1 MASYSSQDR
10 SSVAK
15 FTPLS
20 MQEILYP
27 AQMLAQQHI
36 EAEKEYQAEQDKA
49 ALLKTMLVEGVDK
62 DAISELNRYSG
73 TVTSA
78 INELSDKG
86 VVGGA
91 TRRNL
96 LNIKKDYNEKLM
108 PLQSVALKR
117 EQAAKTLAEKKLN
130 DDTYEYVD
138 PYKKSLTE
146 GLADPSIYMQS
157 GKSGS
162 ELMKTV
168 AQQAS
173 VVAKKT
179 NVTPELVKAAGI
191 NYQYFVKYGQGATLE
206 QIQKAALDNGDKTTF
221 DNITNYLSGIVDTTM
236 EASGAAEM
244 FGVDSNEYKR
254 LKQHARLGLAA
265 AVGEDK
271 WGNMADQYGMS
282 SALEGQKLENDKE
295 LLRYKKTLETPDPK
309 PLDIFNYSQAEPQK
323 RVAAEKPKS
332 FDRLFTPDGKI
343 RSELSKG
350 PKVPM
355 QIAGGIEMVDSGEKN
370 KYEKSMR
377 AIVDKMKSTYGN
389 VKGRTSRG
397 VEGVPI
403 KNMTDKDILTLYY
416 NSASSGGFAS
426 AQISQRDDY
435 SAFGNS
441 DKYWNLASMT
451 SDKKPIYID
460 GKPLKNATSSEYLG
474 EIDMNTEDYGALISG
489 SKQPWDITSV
499 KGQPMFTKVI
509 NGHVV
514 HKAMDKSEEAVWST
528 MAKAMEYDQ
537 TAGLFSEPKQIKTDY
552 GVTFQLSKGLNG
564 LEILAK
570 NNKTGEVEAMS
581 PEDMLNL
588 TTRFA
593 VSKGFITPTEQ
604 RKDTK

>member
-49 ALLKTMLVEGVDK
+49 ALLKTMLVQGVDK
-62 DAISELNRYSG
+62 DAIDELNRYSG
-73 TVTSA
+73 TVSSA
-78 INELSDKG
+78 IDELSNKG

-130 DDTYEYVD
+130 DNTYEYVD
-138 PYKKSLTE
+138 PYKKSLTD
-146 GLADPSIYMQS
+146 GLADPSIYLKS
-157 GKSGS
+157 GISGS
-162 ELMKTV
+162 ELMKQT

-173 VVAKKT
+173 VIAKKT
-179 NVTPELVKAAGI
+179 NMTPELVKAAGI

-221 DNITNYLSGIVDTTM
+221 DNITNYLSGIVDNVM
-236 EASGAAEM
+236 EASGAAKM
-244 FGVDSNEYKR
+244 FGVNSNEYKR
-254 LKQHARLGLAA
+254 LKQNARLGLAA
-265 AVGEDK
+265 AAGEDK

-282 SALEGQKLENDKE
+282 SALAAQKLEQDKELLRLKLEDDKE
-295 LLRYKKTLETPDPK
+295 LLRYKKTLEGPTTEQGN
-309 PLDIFNYSQAEPQK
+309 IFNYSQAEPQK
-323 RVAAEKPKS
+323 RVAAEKPKN
-332 FDRLFTPDGKI
+332 FDVMFTKDEKI
-343 RSELSKG
+343 S
-350 PKVPM
+350 P
-355 QIAGGIEMVDSGEKN
+355 IIN
-370 KYEKSMR
+370 KYNKTYDS
-377 AIVDKMKSTYGN
+377 IVKKMKSTYGD
-389 VKGRTSRG
+389 VKGTTSRG

-403 KNMTDKDILTLYY
+403 KNMTDKDILNIYY

-426 AQISQRDDY
+426 AQISQRNDY

-441 DKYWNLASMT
+441 DKYWNLANLT
-451 SDKKPIYID
+451 SDKKAIYID
-460 GKPLKNATSSEYLG
+460 GQPLKNATPKEFLDK
-474 EIDMNTEDYGALISG
+474 IDMNTKDYDALIG
-489 SKQPWDITSV
+489 SSNQPWDITSV

-514 HKAMDKSEEAVWST
+514 HKAMDRSEEAVWST
-528 MAKAMEYDQ
+528 IAKAMEYDQ
-537 TAGLFSEPKQIKTDY
+537 TAGLFSEPKQIQTDY

-570 NNKTGEVEAMS
+570 NNKTGAVEAVS
-581 PEDMLNL
+581 PADMLDL

-593 VSKGFITPTEQ
+593 VSKGFITPTGQ
-604 RKDTK
+604 RKDTE